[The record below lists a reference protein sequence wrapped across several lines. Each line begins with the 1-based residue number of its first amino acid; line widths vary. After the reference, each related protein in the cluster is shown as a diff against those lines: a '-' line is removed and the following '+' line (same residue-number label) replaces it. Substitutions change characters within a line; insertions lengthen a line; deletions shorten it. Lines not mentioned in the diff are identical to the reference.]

1 MGLIRKYL
9 SVTTAGFVHWNSKGE
24 KIIQRNKIEMR
35 RAKVRARKAQKA
47 LDQNHR
53 QYQQAALA
61 EEERVVLGNKKGYRH
76 FEGDPPGTLRY
87 FDGEHFTQ
95 KTVKPLL
102 DRS

>member
-9 SVTTAGFVHWNSKGE
+9 SVSTAGLVHWHSNGE
-24 KIIQRNKIEMR
+24 KLVQIAKINR
-35 RAKVRARKAQKA
+35 RDAKVRARKAQKA

-61 EEERVVLGNKKGYRH
+61 EEEAVVLGNKRGYRH

-102 DRS
+102 DRN